1 MSLKTG
7 TPEVP
12 TQPDEPVSGV
22 KAGSRGRRFRLDS
35 SRWTAVAIFLPPALL
50 LFTVF
55 VILPVGESIYYSFAP
70 FRWNGY
76 GPPVITQLN
85 FGNYIRTFNDP
96 IFWSAFVNNLLVV
109 AVSAFIQVPLA
120 LILALLIADRRPSN
134 LFFRG
139 LFFVPYILADIVAG
153 LIFRYLFDG
162 EYGLAG
168 QLADVFHF
176 PVRFWLGERGW
187 ATAALLIV
195 VTWKYFGFH
204 MALFIAGRQN
214 VPDDVIESATIDG
227 ARQWQITRHIVL
239 PLMRPVVFLSLFFAI
254 LGSFQLFDVIIP
266 LTGGGPLDSSHSVV
280 SYLYT
285 FGIKRMRL
293 GFGSAVGTLLFLWCV
308 MVMIFYKRFLLR
320 PQGNR

>member
-1 MSLKTG
+1 VSLQTG
-7 TPEVP
+7 TPELP
-12 TQPDEPVSGV
+12 SQTNRPVSGV
-22 KAGSRGRRFRLDS
+22 KPVARARRLRLGS

-76 GPPVITQLN
+76 GPPHITEIN

-96 IFWSAFVNNLLVV
+96 IFWNAFINNLLVV

-162 EYGLAG
+162 EYGLSG

-195 VTWKYFGFH
+195 VVWKYFGFH

-214 VPDDVIESATIDG
+214 VPDDVVESAIIDG
-227 ARQWQITRHIVL
+227 ASRWQITRHIVL
-239 PLMRPVVFLSLFFAI
+239 PLMRPVVFLSLFFAT
-254 LGSFQLFDVIIP
+254 LGSFQLFDLIIP

-293 GFGSAVGTLLFLWCV
+293 GFGSAVGTLLFIWCV

-320 PQGNR
+320 PRGNT

>member
-1 MSLKTG
+1 MALPIR
-7 TPEVP
+7 TPERS
-12 TQPDEPVSGV
+12 TQAARPESGV
-22 KAGSRGRRFRLDS
+22 EPAPPVRGVRRAS
-35 SRWTAVAIFLPPALL
+35 TPWTALAIFLPPALL

-76 GPPVITQLN
+76 GPPQVTELN

-96 IFWSAFVNNLLVV
+96 IFWSAFSNNLLVV

-120 LILALLIADRRPSN
+120 LMLALFIADRRPSN

-139 LFFVPYILADIVAG
+139 LFFVPYILADVVAG

-176 PVRFWLGERGW
+176 PVRFWLGEKGW

-195 VTWKYFGFH
+195 VAWKYFGFH

-214 VPDDVIESATIDG
+214 VPEDVIESAIIDG
-227 ARQWQITRHIVL
+227 ASRWEITRHIVL
-239 PLMRPVVFLSLFFAI
+239 PLMRPVVMLSLFFAI

-293 GFGSAVGTLLFLWCV
+293 SFGSAVGTLLFIWCV

-320 PQGNR
+320 PRGAT